1 MILNFLKFF
10 IFIVFSFLLMINI
23 ALSEKVNSIEI
34 DGNQRVS
41 KDTIIMLS
49 EVKKG
54 QDISSDD
61 LNDILKNI
69 YNSNFFETVSVKL
82 SDNVLKIN
90 VNELPII
97 ESISYEGIKAN
108 KIKDVVFKDLNLK
121 PRSSYN
127 QFFLNADKIKIENAL
142 KDLGYYFAKLE
153 INLIELDENK
163 VKLNYRVDLGKKS
176 KIQKLPL

>member
-10 IFIVFSFLLMINI
+10 SFIVFSFLLMINI

-82 SDNVLKIN
+82 
-90 VNELPII
+90 
-97 ESISYEGIKAN
+97 
-108 KIKDVVFKDLNLK
+108 
-121 PRSSYN
+121 
-127 QFFLNADKIKIENAL
+127 
-142 KDLGYYFAKLE
+142 
-153 INLIELDENK
+153 
-163 VKLNYRVDLGKKS
+163 
-176 KIQKLPL
+176 